1 MGKSRRAGKRHEM
14 DSSELKTGYEEMS
27 KDAEHEAEALE
38 WCEALIGDALSDL
51 DGQDSRSL
59 RSG

>member
-1 MGKSRRAGKRHEM
+1 M

-38 WCEALIGDALSDL
+38 WCVALIGDALSDL